1 MASLLCSKV
10 KPPLSLVLIVSMNF
24 IAIIPARLASTRLP
38 NKPLADIMGKPMI
51 VRTAEQVK
59 KSGATAIYIATDN
72 QQVADVVH
80 HYGFES
86 LMTQSDHPT
95 GTDRLAE
102 AIDLLQ
108 LKDEEVVVNIQG
120 DEPLIRPD
128 IINAVAAQLQ
138 QRPNV
143 AIATVATHYERDAD
157 FFNPNSVKVVCGLSG
172 QALYFSRAPIPWD
185 RDAMQQN
192 SNKMANKLG
201 ALKHIGI
208 YAYRV
213 SFLRQFPNLPR
224 GPLELHESL
233 EQLRALENG
242 YSISVYISPTA
253 PAHGVDTVADL
264 DKVREIFKNRL

>member
-1 MASLLCSKV
+1 MD
-10 KPPLSLVLIVSMNF
+10 F

-59 KSGATAIYIATDN
+59 KSGASQVYIATDS
-72 QQVADVVH
+72 QKVADVANA
-80 HYGFES
+80 YGFQS
-86 LMTQSDHPT
+86 LLTKGDHPT
-95 GTDRLAE
+95 GTDRLSE
-102 AIDLLQ
+102 AVDLLQ
-108 LKDEEVVVNIQG
+108 LKDGEIVVNIQG
-120 DEPLIRPD
+120 DEPLIRAD
-128 IINAVAAQLQ
+128 IIDAVATQLQ
-138 QRPNV
+138 QRPNS
-143 AIATVATHYERDAD
+143 AIATVATPYQSDAD
-157 FFNPNSVKVVCGLSG
+157 FFNPHSVKVVCGLSG
-172 QALYFSRAPIPWD
+172 QALYFSRAPIPWA

-192 SNKMANKLG
+192 ANTMANELG

-213 SFLRQFPNLPR
+213 SFLRQFPNLTR

-242 YSISVYISPTA
+242 YNISVHVSPTA
-253 PAHGVDTVADL
+253 PAQGVDTVADL